1 MSKLE
6 KWRIKTKINIAQI
19 KSASIDRN
27 KMIIRK
33 EASM

>member
-1 MSKLE
+1 MENINK
-6 KWRIKTKINIAQI
+6 NIAQI

-27 KMIIRK
+27 KTIIRK